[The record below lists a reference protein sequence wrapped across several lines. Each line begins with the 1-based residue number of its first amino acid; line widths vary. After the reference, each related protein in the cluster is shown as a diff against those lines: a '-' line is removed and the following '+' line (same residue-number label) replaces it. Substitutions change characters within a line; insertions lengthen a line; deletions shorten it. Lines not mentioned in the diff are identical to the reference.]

1 MDNTSEIK
9 KRMEKLARQIDDLR
23 YRYHVL
29 NDPKVT
35 DEVYESLTNELLGLE
50 AKYPQFRSPDSPTQR
65 VGGKPLEKFIKVK
78 HATAMLSL
86 NNAFSKQEL
95 EAWQTRIKK
104 LLTTNQQKELDYF
117 CELKYDG
124 LSLSLEY
131 ENGLF
136 VRGSTRGDGMTGEDI
151 TQNAKTIHS
160 IPLHIKDKRKLEVR
174 GEGLM
179 LKKVWQAL
187 NKQNEK
193 EGKPTFANTR
203 NAAAG
208 SIRQLDPKIAA
219 QRKLDFYAWEIAT
232 DLPELKTHE
241 QEHRFIRELGF
252 NVDQHQKHFK
262 NLDEVWAFIEHI
274 GKIRDELPFGTDGVV
289 ITVNN
294 LDLHPH
300 LGIIGKAPRYSIA
313 YKYPAEQATTKVL
326 DITVGVGRTGALTPI
341 AVFEPTFVAGSTI
354 SKATLHNMDQIERLD
369 VRIGDTVVIRK
380 AGEVIPEVVEVLPKM
395 RTGHER
401 KFKMPL
407 QCPVCDGKVEKREIG
422 EKSKEKST
430 AYFCS
435 NPKCTAKNLRALEH
449 FVNAFEIMSVGP
461 QILERFKEDGL
472 ISDAADLFTLKKEDI
487 AGMDRFGDKS
497 AGNIIASIKEHSKVP
512 LARFIYALGIL
523 HVGEQTSEDI
533 AIHFESLQ
541 KLMDASLDEINEVE
555 NIGPVIAK
563 SVYDFFRTKENI
575 KYIKKLLNNGVNII
589 AGPKKVSDKFA
600 GKTFVITGT
609 LDSMSRDQAKARVKS
624 MGGKTSESVS
634 KLTSYVVVGAE
645 PGSKFEKAEKLGVQV
660 IDEKQFLKMLE

>member
-1 MDNTSEIK
+1 MGNEAEIK

-29 NDPKVT
+29 NDPAVT
-35 DEVYESLTNELLGLE
+35 DEIYESLTAELMKLE
-50 AKYPQFRSPDSPTQR
+50 HKYPQYRSPDSPTQR
-65 VGGKPLEKFIKVK
+65 VGGKPLEKFVKVK

-86 NNAFSKQEL
+86 NNAFSKEEL
-95 EAWQTRIKK
+95 SAWETRIKK
-104 LLTTNQQKELDYF
+104 LLSSKQQKEIDYF

-131 ENGLF
+131 ENGLL
-136 VRGSTRGDGMTGEDI
+136 VRASTRGDGQTGEDI

-160 IPLHIKDKRKLEVR
+160 IPLRIKDTRKIEVR

-179 LKKVWQAL
+179 LKKVWAAL
-187 NKQNEK
+187 NKKNEK
-193 EGKPTFANTR
+193 DGKPTFANTR

-208 SIRQLDPKIAA
+208 SIRQLDPKVAA
-219 QRKLDFYAWEIAT
+219 ERKLDFYAWEVST

-241 QEHRFIRELGF
+241 QEHRFMQHLGF
-252 NVDQHQKHFK
+252 KVDPHQKHVK
-262 NLDEVWAFIEHI
+262 NLDGVWNFVEHI
-274 GKIRDELPFGTDGVV
+274 ENIREDLPFGTDGVV

-294 LDLHPH
+294 LGLHQH
-300 LGIIGKAPRYSIA
+300 LGVIGKAPRYSIA
-313 YKYPAEQATTKVL
+313 YKYPAEKATTKVL
-326 DITVGVGRTGALTPI
+326 DIIVNVGRTGALTPI

-380 AGEVIPEVVEVLPKM
+380 AGEVIPEVVEVLHKM
-395 RTGHER
+395 RSGHER
-401 KFKMPL
+401 KFKVPDK
-407 QCPVCDGKVEKREIG
+407 CPVCEGKVEKREIG
-422 EKSKEKST
+422 EKGKEKS
-430 AYFCS
+430 AVYFCT
-435 NPKCTAKNLRALEH
+435 NPKCPAKNLRALEH

-461 QILERFKEDGL
+461 QILERFKDDGL

-497 AGNIIASIKEHSKVP
+497 AYNIIASIKEHSKVS
-512 LARFIYALGIL
+512 LARFIFSLGIL
-523 HVGEQTSEDI
+523 HVGEQTSGDV
-533 AIHFESLQ
+533 AGHFGGLE
-541 KLMDASLDEINEVE
+541 KLMGASLDEINEVD

-563 SVYDFFRTKENI
+563 SIYDFLNTKENVRHI
-575 KYIKKLLNNGVNII
+575 QKLLHNGVHIV
-589 AGPKKVSDKFA
+589 AGPKKISNKFE

-609 LDSMSRDQAKARVKS
+609 LDSMSREEAKQKVKQ

-634 KLTSYVVVGAE
+634 KLTSFVVVGAE
-645 PGSKFEKAEKLGVQV
+645 PGSKLGKAEKLGVK
-660 IDEKQFLKMLE
+660 ILNERQFLEML

>member
-1 MDNTSEIK
+1 MNNAAEIK
-9 KRMEKLARQIDDLR
+9 KRMEKLSAQIDDLR

-29 NDPKVT
+29 NDPTVT
-35 DEVYESLTNELLGLE
+35 DEVYESLTNELLELE
-50 AKYPQFRSPDSPTQR
+50 HKYPQYRSHYSPTQR
-65 VGGKPLEKFIKVK
+65 VGGKPLDKFTKVK

-86 NNAFSKQEL
+86 NNAFSKEEL

-104 LLTTNQQKELDYF
+104 LLSPKQQKELDYF

-131 ENGLF
+131 EDGLL
-136 VRGSTRGDGMTGEDI
+136 VRASTRGDGQTGEDI

-160 IPLHIKDKRKLEVR
+160 IPLRIKDKRKIEVR

-179 LKKVWQAL
+179 LKKVWAAL
-187 NKQNEK
+187 NKKNEK

-208 SIRQLDPKIAA
+208 SIRQLDPKMAA
-219 QRKLDFYAWEIAT
+219 ERKLDFYAWEIAT

-241 QEHRFIRELGF
+241 QEHKFMQQLGF
-252 NVDQHQKHFK
+252 NVDQHQRRFK
-262 NLDEVWAFIEHI
+262 NLDEVLAFIDHI
-274 GKIRDELPFGTDGVV
+274 GKIREDLPFGTDGVV

-313 YKYPAEQATTKVL
+313 YKYPAEKATTKVL
-326 DITVGVGRTGALTPI
+326 DIIVNVGRTGALTPV
-341 AVFEPTFVAGSTI
+341 AEFEPTFVAGSTI

-407 QCPVCDGKVEKREIG
+407 KCPVCDGKVEKRSIG
-422 EKSKEKST
+422 EKGKESST
-430 AYFCS
+430 AYFCT

-461 QILERFKEDGL
+461 QILERFKDDGL

-487 AGMDRFGDKS
+487 AGTDRFGDKS
-497 AGNIIASIKEHSKVP
+497 AENIIASIKEHSTVS
-512 LARFIYALGIL
+512 LARFIFALGIL
-523 HVGEQTSEDI
+523 HVGEQTSEDM
-533 AIHFESLQ
+533 ANHFGSLE
-541 KLMDASLDEINEVE
+541 KAMGASLDEINEVE
-555 NIGPVIAK
+555 NIGAVIAK
-563 SVYDFFRTKENI
+563 SIYEFFREKENQ
-575 KYIKKLLNNGVNII
+575 KYIYKLLHSGVHII
-589 AGPKKVSDKFA
+589 AGPKKLSNKFA

-609 LDSMSRDQAKARVKS
+609 LGSMSRDEAKQKVKL

-634 KLTSYVVVGAE
+634 KLTSFVVVGAE
-645 PGSKFEKAEKLGVQV
+645 PGSKLEKAEKIGVR
-660 IDEKQFLKMLE
+660 ILNEKQFLEMLK